1 MDLLIPEIKIYLL
14 ITYFKRNFNH
24 YSLNFNF
31 FRLANALVKID
42 QFNEE
47 ESSFG
52 WELSQY
58 PKRKA
63 VYDRLVPFKKLYD
76 AGYDF
81 LEKHK
86 TWMTSKVIF
95 SILDI
100 P

>member
-1 MDLLIPEIKIYLL
+1 M
-14 ITYFKRNFNH
+14 R
-24 YSLNFNF
+24 
-31 FRLANALVKID
+31 RLSNALTKID

-52 WELSQY
+52 WDLSQY

-63 VYDRLVPFKKLYD
+63 IFDKLVPYKRLFD

-81 LEKHK
+81 LEKHN
-86 TWMTSKVIF
+86 TWMSSKVRK
-95 SILDI
+95 